1 LRASV
6 VSRSSRA
13 GVLFPPSEDLELP
26 PLTFLSLREW
36 NAVLDLLD
44 ENRASRVAETDS
56 RRIA

>member
-1 LRASV
+1 
-6 VSRSSRA
+6 
-13 GVLFPPSEDLELP
+13 LFPPSEDLELP